1 MGEEYSKPSPK
12 EGIDMKAGRK
22 SKRMLAALAVCILFL
37 GMAAGV
43 SAQSVLRV
51 GNSTE
56 PASLDPQYSTTGAT
70 QQASQQIFETIVGRD
85 KNLRMVPS
93 LAVSWKEVDSLT
105 WELKLRQGVKF
116 HDGKD
121 FSAEDIVYSIK
132 RIPRVPDSPSSYK
145 RNVAAIKEVVAVDAY
160 TVRIL
165 LKSPAPQLA
174 LDLSFIYVLP
184 ATTPVEAS
192 IDDFNKGKYVIGTG
206 PYKFV
211 EWVRGDR
218 LVVEKNPLYWGQK
231 SSFDKVIFRP
241 ITNDPSRV
249 AALLAGD
256 VDIIDHVSPVDQE
269 RLRKDPRVNILSKP
283 AATMMY
289 IHMDSNRDKSPF
301 VAGKDGKPLD
311 KNPLKDAKVRE
322 ALSLAINREA
332 LVQRILNGAGEA
344 AGQFVPEGMVGYA
357 PDLLPE
363 PYDVD
368 KAKRLLAEAGYPNGF
383 SITLHAPNDR
393 YLNDEQVAQ
402 TVGQFFARVGLDVKV
417 QALPYSVFGTA
428 ATKLEYSIF
437 LMGFG
442 NTTGDAARGM
452 TAVLATYDTA
462 AGLGANNRGRYSN
475 LEFDKLIK
483 AAAVA
488 TDDAKR
494 ELFLQDA
501 ARIAFKQD
509 HGILPL
515 YFQTTSWALRKGLSY
530 EPRMDEYT
538 LANFVTLTK

>member
-1 MGEEYSKPSPK
+1 MNSLKRRKTGSKAVALAF
-12 EGIDMKAGRK
+12 ILL
-22 SKRMLAALAVCILFL
+22 LAAAGL
-37 GMAAGV
+37 G
-43 SAQSVLRV
+43 AQSVLKV
-51 GNSTE
+51 GTSTE

-70 QQASQQIFETIVGRD
+70 QQASQQIFETIVTRSQ
-85 KNLRMVPS
+85 NLRMSPS
-93 LAVSWKEVDSLT
+93 LALSWKEVDPLT

-121 FSAEDIVYSIK
+121 FGSDDVVFSIK

-145 RNVAAIKEVVAVDAY
+145 RNVAAIKDVVAVDKH

-165 LKSPAPQLA
+165 LKNPSPQLPI
-174 LDLSFIYVLP
+174 DLTFIYVLP
-184 ATTPVEAS
+184 STTPENATV
-192 IDDFNKGKYVIGTG
+192 DDFNKGKYVNGTG
-206 PYKFV
+206 PFKFV

-218 LVVEKNPLYWGQK
+218 LVVEKNPNYWGQK
-231 SSFDKVIFRP
+231 SSFDRVIFRP

-256 VDIIDHVSPVDQE
+256 VDIIDNVSPVDQE
-269 RLRKDPRVNILSKP
+269 RLRKDPRVNVVSKP
-283 AATMMY
+283 GVTLMY
-289 IHMDSNRDKSPF
+289 IHMDSNRDKSPH

-311 KNPLKDAKVRE
+311 KNPLKDPKVRE

-332 LVQRILNGAGEA
+332 LVSRILSGAA
-344 AGQFVPEGMVGYA
+344 VPSGQFVPEGMVGYA
-357 PDLLPE
+357 PDLEPD
-363 PYDVD
+363 PYDVE
-368 KAKRLLAEAGYPNGF
+368 KAKRLLTEAGYPNGF
-383 SITLHAPNDR
+383 SITLHSPNDR

-452 TAVLATYDTA
+452 TAVLATYDA
-462 AGLGANNRGRYSN
+462 ASGLGANNRGRYSN
-475 LEFDKLIK
+475 PEFDKFIK
-483 AAAVA
+483 AAAVES
-488 TDDAKR
+488 DEDKR
-494 ELFLQDA
+494 EAFLQDA
-501 ARIAFKQD
+501 ARVAFKQD

-515 YFQTTSWALRKGLSY
+515 YFQTITWAVRKGLSY

-538 LANFVTLTK
+538 LANKVTIVK

>member
-1 MGEEYSKPSPK
+1 MNGKFALK
-12 EGIDMKAGRK
+12 QRWIVV
-22 SKRMLAALAVCILFL
+22 LAAVVMIVGATGAL
-37 GMAAGV
+37 G
-43 SAQSVLRV
+43 AQSVLRV
-51 GNSTE
+51 GNATE

-85 KNLRMVPS
+85 KNLQLSPS
-93 LAVSWKEVDSLT
+93 LALTWKEVDPLT

-121 FSAEDIVYSIK
+121 FGADDIIYSIK

-145 RNVAAIKEVVAVDAY
+145 RNVAAVKDVVAVDNY

-165 LKSPAPQLA
+165 LKTTQPQLP
-174 LDLSFIYVLP
+174 LDLSFVYVLP
-184 ATTPVEAS
+184 STTPVEAT
-192 IDDFNKGKYVIGTG
+192 IDDFNKGKYVVGTG
-206 PYKFV
+206 PFKFV

-218 LVVEKNPLYWGQK
+218 LVLEKFAAYWGRK
-231 SSFDKVIFRP
+231 SSYDKVIFRP

-256 VDIIDHVSPVDQE
+256 VDIIDQVSPVDQD
-269 RLRKDPRVNILSKP
+269 RLRKDSRITLLSKP

-311 KNPLKDAKVRE
+311 RNPLKDPKVRE

-332 LVQRILNGAGEA
+332 LVERVLNGAA
-344 AGQFVPEGMVGYA
+344 VVAGQFVPEGMIGYA
-357 PDLLPE
+357 PDILPD
-363 PYDVD
+363 PYDVE
-368 KAKRLLAEAGYPNGF
+368 KAKKLLAEAGYPNGF
-383 SITLHAPNDR
+383 SLTLHSPNDR

-402 TVGQFFARVGLDVKV
+402 TIGQFFARIGIDMKV

-452 TAVLATYDTA
+452 TAVLATFDTA

-475 LEFDKLIK
+475 LEFDRNIK
-483 AAAVA
+483 AAAA
-488 TDDAKR
+488 TNDDAKR
-494 ELFLQDA
+494 EGFLQAA
-501 ARIAFKQD
+501 ARVAFVQD
-509 HGILPL
+509 HAILPL
-515 YFQTTSWALRKGLSY
+515 YFQTTTWALRKGITY

-538 LANFVTLTK
+538 LANYVAPVK